1 MIEIQERQPAGTAKP
16 IEVLDLNAAY
26 GVKKILEDITFSV
39 EKGEFLGLIGPN
51 GSGKTT
57 LLKVLS
63 KIITPEAGTVYL
75 DGRDLEEI
83 TFRELAQNLAVVP
96 QEVAIGFDYTVR
108 EIVMMGRHPYISR
121 LRAEDADDLRLCNQA
136 MELTRVETLANASIN
151 EISGGER
158 QRVLIARALAQEP
171 RILLLDEA
179 TSNLDI
185 SHRIEIL
192 NIIRGLTDKIT
203 VISVFH
209 DLNLAAYYCD
219 RLIVLKDRRIYAIG
233 PPEDVL
239 TAETIRAVFGIDT
252 LIRHHP
258 FTRKPYVLPVYERPA
273 APEHEHARRIHVIC
287 GGGTGSDLLYLLSAR
302 GFVVTCGVLNVL
314 DTDYGTALHLGLPS
328 VAEPPF
334 HGITPESLAELRGY
348 LDEADAII
356 VMPMPIGQGNIEN
369 IRVLLDY
376 AEKTILVVGEP
387 GSDAMEDFT
396 GGDARA
402 LLDEVE
408 ARGAT
413 RVRGPEDLA
422 ARLALL

>member
-16 IEVLDLNAAY
+16 IEVLDLDAAY

-75 DGRDLEEI
+75 NGRDLEEI
-83 TFRELAQNLAVVP
+83 AFRELAQNLAVVP
-96 QEVAIGFDYTVR
+96 QEVTIGFDYTVR

-171 RILLLDEA
+171 KILLLDEA

-192 NIIRGLTDKIT
+192 NIIRGL
-203 VISVFH
+203 
-209 DLNLAAYYCD
+209 
-219 RLIVLKDRRIYAIG
+219 R
-233 PPEDVL
+233 
-239 TAETIRAVFGIDT
+239 
-252 LIRHHP
+252 
-258 FTRKPYVLPVYERPA
+258 TRSR
-273 APEHEHARRIHVIC
+273 
-287 GGGTGSDLLYLLSAR
+287 
-302 GFVVTCGVLNVL
+302 
-314 DTDYGTALHLGLPS
+314 
-328 VAEPPF
+328 
-334 HGITPESLAELRGY
+334 
-348 LDEADAII
+348 
-356 VMPMPIGQGNIEN
+356 
-369 IRVLLDY
+369 
-376 AEKTILVVGEP
+376 
-387 GSDAMEDFT
+387 
-396 GGDARA
+396 
-402 LLDEVE
+402 
-408 ARGAT
+408 
-413 RVRGPEDLA
+413 
-422 ARLALL
+422 